1 MLNVSDKFLVSY
13 GILLEWRKQF
23 KRGIPHNCPHRPQVL
38 KKRDEEMI
46 KKRNQGREDKK
57 LQALMTKCNHARKWI
72 ATRRH
77 KTKIPATL
85 EGGISM
91 VGVPQRRT
99 YDDLQHMLHYTRSG
113 R

>member
-23 KRGIPHNCPHRPQVL
+23 KRGILHNCPHRPQVL

-72 ATRRH
+72 ATRRKAQNENSCH
-77 KTKIPATL
+77 TGRRNFHGWCTTKKNI
-85 EGGISM
+85 
-91 VGVPQRRT
+91 
-99 YDDLQHMLHYTRSG
+99 
-113 R
+113 